1 MLSLLQNWKGVV
13 EYEGNE
19 YTLDQFKTVFNNN
32 LDTIHIKLYPN
43 TKKSVTNGHNLVKND
58 FKVTVKRYMTQKS
71 TPSFDFMA
79 KWNDDN
85 PMPLRTMVGYKVK
98 ETPGM
103 VYMKLRGEGINTTTC
118 SRCGKMLTNPIS
130 RYYGIGPEC
139 MEKLGLV
146 RNIEDIENIKEDL
159 QKIEW
164 EGWVIKSAIIE
175 QCPMV

>member
-19 YTLDQFKTVFNNN
+19 YTLDQFKTVFNKDS
-32 LDTIHIKLYPN
+32 DTIHIKLYPN

-85 PMPLRTMVGYKVK
+85 NGRL
-98 ETPGM
+98 
-103 VYMKLRGEGINTTTC
+103 
-118 SRCGKMLTNPIS
+118 
-130 RYYGIGPEC
+130 
-139 MEKLGLV
+139 
-146 RNIEDIENIKEDL
+146 
-159 QKIEW
+159 
-164 EGWVIKSAIIE
+164 
-175 QCPMV
+175 